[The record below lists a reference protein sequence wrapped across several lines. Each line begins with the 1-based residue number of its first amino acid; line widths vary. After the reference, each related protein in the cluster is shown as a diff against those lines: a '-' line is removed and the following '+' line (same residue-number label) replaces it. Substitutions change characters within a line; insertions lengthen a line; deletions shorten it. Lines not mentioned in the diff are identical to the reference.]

1 MANLLHILKLKTCI
15 LIFSLLTSQII
26 LSQSETYLTKNGNIQ
41 ISTII
46 NGKVIN
52 AYSHKLIIQLD
63 YSNALIKLYLD
74 KSTLE
79 TDNDSLKQII
89 NSFGGLTIEANG
101 KLGVSFIETKMHPQ
115 QNFNVYLGFTKGLV
129 GQHFQGQ
136 GTLTHLE
143 GRLAC
148 LLKMNFQ
155 LKLDSNQ
162 LIPYFKEPEINI
174 RILQTLLK
182 KSTDK

>member
-1 MANLLHILKLKTCI
+1 MTNLLHILKLKTYI
-15 LIFSLLTSQII
+15 LIFLLLTSQII
-26 LSQSETYLTKNGNIQ
+26 LSQSETYHTKNGNIQ

-46 NGKVIN
+46 NGKVVS

-79 TDNDSLKQII
+79 TDNDSLRKVI
-89 NSFGGLTIEANG
+89 NSVGSLPIEANG

-129 GQHFQGQ
+129 SQHFQGQ

-155 LKLDSNQ
+155 LELDSNQ
-162 LIPYFKEPEINI
+162 LSPYFREYEIDV
-174 RILQTLLK
+174 RVLQTLLK